1 MEKSGIALV
10 VESLKEHALLAP
22 FQHFKTT
29 KYVKDSADGPSII
42 FPECQPSLAA
52 VVVDGTLQRP
62 LQSVLQQMEA
72 VQGRFKNAYAVLVQV
87 DEDRF
92 AYLQLH
98 MPGGQ
103 LRMLRVGSA
112 AEGGRLLMSIYL
124 ALKDAP
130 KLRAQREFFANQE
143 AEVVSVERAQHIARS
158 TFSNLGVPAA
168 DARDALWVRPDLV
181 GEVEFAEFTP
191 GGILRQAR
199 WRGLRPDK
207 DPAEVVRED

>member
-52 VVVDGTLQRP
+52 VVVDGTQQRP
-62 LQSVLQQMEA
+62 LHSVLRQMEA

-98 MPGGQ
+98 MPSGQ

-168 DARDALWVRPDLV
+168 DGALVLD
-181 GEVEFAEFTP
+181 GFATLKSIITASREELYASSP
-191 GGILRQAR
+191 ADQHSI
-199 WRGLRPDK
+199 DK
-207 DPAEVVRED
+207 IASFFGSKHA